1 METVWSLTWAGQRL
15 RQGNIWMLVLYWN
28 WTICVSRPTSWRRT
42 NTLLNLLNLQANCTA
57 FMDTPIYNWTNNT
70 NTGAPGYYWNYKQ
83 IEFIHR
89 HTSDL
94 LSQAQYHVARAR
106 KVDEEEQEVRRKQE
120 AEKEALRKKREEE
133 EVRWTARISLQV
145 QLIVK

>member
-1 METVWSLTWAGQRL
+1 MW
-15 RQGNIWMLVLYWN
+15 I
-28 WTICVSRPTSWRRT
+28 
-42 NTLLNLLNLQANCTA
+42 A
-57 FMDTPIYNWTNNT
+57 FV
-70 NTGAPGYYWNYKQ
+70 
-83 IEFIHR
+83 HR

-133 EVRWTARISLQV
+133 EVGSTSNISLQV
-145 QLIVK
+145 QAIVKQTGDGNQ

>member
-1 METVWSLTWAGQRL
+1 MKITFV
-15 RQGNIWMLVLYWN
+15 
-28 WTICVSRPTSWRRT
+28 
-42 NTLLNLLNLQANCTA
+42 
-57 FMDTPIYNWTNNT
+57 
-70 NTGAPGYYWNYKQ
+70 
-83 IEFIHR
+83 HR

-133 EVRWTARISLQV
+133 EVRLTSRISLRGQF
-145 QLIVK
+145 IVK

>member
-1 METVWSLTWAGQRL
+1 M
-15 RQGNIWMLVLYWN
+15 
-28 WTICVSRPTSWRRT
+28 
-42 NTLLNLLNLQANCTA
+42 
-57 FMDTPIYNWTNNT
+57 
-70 NTGAPGYYWNYKQ
+70 
-83 IEFIHR
+83 HR

-133 EVRWTARISLQV
+133 EVR
-145 QLIVK
+145 

>member
-1 METVWSLTWAGQRL
+1 V
-15 RQGNIWMLVLYWN
+15 
-28 WTICVSRPTSWRRT
+28 
-42 NTLLNLLNLQANCTA
+42 
-57 FMDTPIYNWTNNT
+57 
-70 NTGAPGYYWNYKQ
+70 
-83 IEFIHR
+83 HR

-133 EVRWTARISLQV
+133 EVRLTSRISLQV
-145 QLIVK
+145 